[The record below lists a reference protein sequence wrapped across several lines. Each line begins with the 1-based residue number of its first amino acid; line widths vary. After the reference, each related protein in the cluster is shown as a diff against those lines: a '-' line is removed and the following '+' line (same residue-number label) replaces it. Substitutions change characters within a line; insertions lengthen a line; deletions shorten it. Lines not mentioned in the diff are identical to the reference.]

1 LVAQFPKSVVEQII
15 LHPKLQRSF
24 EWDDIPACVKQEAE
38 MRFYDGSVL
47 DDAYTI
53 YGVDPARG
61 ALLVV
66 RPDGYVGVVASLSD
80 VQRVDRYLKRCIRT
94 VSGN

>member
-1 LVAQFPKSVVEQII
+1 
-15 LHPKLQRSF
+15 
-24 EWDDIPACVKQEAE
+24 

-53 YGVDPARG
+53 YGVDPAQG
-61 ALLVV
+61 VLLVV
-66 RPDGYVGVVASLSD
+66 RPDGYVGVVASLDD
-80 VQRVDRYLKRCIRT
+80 VQRVDRYLTSCVRT